1 MSEPIGWNVYDGS
14 TFREFIP
21 NEKAAGSPWVH
32 LLGATSGPAIT
43 VRDLLPR
50 WEPPRPQ
57 FGMPLLSFEQFPVKG
72 EPQEIPEAFRR
83 R

>member
-1 MSEPIGWNVYDGS
+1 MSEPVGWNVYEGS

-32 LLGATSGPAIT
+32 VLGAAHGPALT
-43 VRDLLPR
+43 VRRLLPA
-50 WEPPRPQ
+50 WEPPLSRFGTWVTPTRPI
-57 FGMPLLSFEQFPVKG
+57 PVKA
-72 EPQEIPEAFRR
+72 EQQEIPEAFRR